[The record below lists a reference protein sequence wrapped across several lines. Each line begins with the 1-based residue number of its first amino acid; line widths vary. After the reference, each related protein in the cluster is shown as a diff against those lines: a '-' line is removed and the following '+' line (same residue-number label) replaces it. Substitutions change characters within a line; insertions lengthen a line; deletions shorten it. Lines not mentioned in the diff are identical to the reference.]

1 MCRWAWVGPSQG
13 SHMKPQRRG
22 SWVLFLGLYI
32 VSTTISLSLLYS
44 SQYPPHSWPGL
55 PTTGSGSN
63 QLQTGKEANTP
74 STPPQNRP
82 SCLPLPALS
91 GCPPWS
97 GERRDTVPSS
107 CICPV
112 QFVDSVVCKH

>member
-22 SWVLFLGLYI
+22 SWVLFLGLYS
-32 VSTTISLSLLYS
+32 VSTTISLSLFYS

-63 QLQTGKEANTP
+63 QLQTGKEVNTP

-82 SCLPLPALS
+82 SRRGARPGQVKGETQSPPPASALCNLS
-91 GCPPWS
+91 
-97 GERRDTVPSS
+97 T
-107 CICPV
+107 
-112 QFVDSVVCKH
+112 Q

>member
-1 MCRWAWVGPSQG
+1 MCRWARVGPSQG

-55 PTTGSGSN
+55 PTTGSGD
-63 QLQTGKEANTP
+63 QT
-74 STPPQNRP
+74 
-82 SCLPLPALS
+82 SCKLAKKQTPLPPHPKTDQAAYHCLRSAGALPGQVKGETQS
-91 GCPPWS
+91 PPLVS
-97 GERRDTVPSS
+97 ALCNLST
-107 CICPV
+107 
-112 QFVDSVVCKH
+112 Q

>member
-13 SHMKPQRRG
+13 SNMKPQRRG

-32 VSTTISLSLLYS
+32 VSTTNSLSLFYS

-63 QLQTGKEANTP
+63 QLQTGKEVNTP

-82 SCLPLPALS
+82 SCLRSAGARPGQVKGETQSPPPVSALCNLS
-91 GCPPWS
+91 
-97 GERRDTVPSS
+97 T
-107 CICPV
+107 
-112 QFVDSVVCKH
+112 Q